1 MTLRKIT
8 QMYIAIYVLAYTK
21 LWIIYG
27 KCNVKFQKLN
37 IQTNTNVGISM
48 SKENFQILW
57 TKKVPIFPNIMN
69 KKNSRYY
76 EHKCFKI
83 FEQTPIPMNKV
94 CKKVLKFTIFYLF
107 FLMCILFR
115 KLFFI
120 LTCRTNVSTNFQ
132 HSFIINVLLS

>member
-48 SKENFQILW
+48 SKENFQIL
-57 TKKVPIFPNIMN
+57 
-69 KKNSRYY
+69 
-76 EHKCFKI
+76 
-83 FEQTPIPMNKV
+83 
-94 CKKVLKFTIFYLF
+94 
-107 FLMCILFR
+107 
-115 KLFFI
+115 
-120 LTCRTNVSTNFQ
+120 
-132 HSFIINVLLS
+132 

>member
-57 TKKVPIFPNIMN
+57 SKKVPKYTNIVN
-69 KKNSRYY
+69 KKVSNISKYY
-76 EHKCFKI
+76 E
-83 FEQTPIPMNKV
+83 Q
-94 CKKVLKFTIFYLF
+94 KKFQ
-107 FLMCILFR
+107 ILW
-115 KLFFI
+115 
-120 LTCRTNVSTNFQ
+120 T
-132 HSFIINVLLS
+132 

>member
-48 SKENFQILW
+48 SKKSSKIYKYCEQISFQYFQIL
-57 TKKVPIFPNIMN
+57 
-69 KKNSRYY
+69 
-76 EHKCFKI
+76 
-83 FEQTPIPMNKV
+83 
-94 CKKVLKFTIFYLF
+94 
-107 FLMCILFR
+107 
-115 KLFFI
+115 
-120 LTCRTNVSTNFQ
+120 
-132 HSFIINVLLS
+132 